1 MYDYSSEDV
10 DDLVLKVGDLII
22 VHPDQ
27 PHEPGWLG
35 GELDGKVGWFPEA
48 YAEPVSKHQK
58 IYKSPGR
65 PKKTREIRY

>member
-1 MYDYSSEDV
+1 M
-10 DDLVLKVGDLII
+10 

-48 YAEPVSKHQK
+48 YAEPVNIHHPVGQK
-58 IYKSPGR
+58 IYKSSGAS
-65 PKKTREIRY
+65 KIREIKY